1 MGDNNKNIKK
11 GFTLIELLVVIAI
24 IGILSGIGLVS
35 LNGAREKAR
44 DAKRISDLRQY
55 ASALNIFYDNNG
67 HYPCCSPRFD
77 DSSPSDPNQFLNGR
91 NEYDE
96 HYCPFNSLNSQGG
109 LLNGGILAIPLID
122 PMNDNSDPSVENRYF
137 YHYVVSQDFQSYRLL
152 TNFESR
158 GNTSVEQDD
167 GGFCSR
173 QYEMIVGELCDTC
186 SSRYN
191 CFPSDLDGAA
201 GGDYPGCPAC
211 PIFWNY

>member
-1 MGDNNKNIKK
+1 MGDHNNNIKK

-67 HYPCCSPRFD
+67 RFPCAASYFD
-77 DSSPSDPNQFLNGR
+77 DSSASDPNDFINGR
-91 NEYDE
+91 NTL
-96 HYCPFNSLNSQGG
+96 HAKYCPFDKRGG
-109 LLNGGILAIPLID
+109 LLDEGILVIPLID
-122 PMNDNSDPSVENRYF
+122 PINDSDAVGYENDYY
-137 YHYVVSQDFQSYRLL
+137 YHYVVSQDFQSFRLL

-158 GNTSVEQDD
+158 GNTSVEEDD

-173 QYEMIVGELCDTC
+173 QYEMVVGELCDTC
-186 SSRYN
+186 SSRFN
-191 CFPSDLDGAA
+191 CFAQDPDGYHRPNS
-201 GGDYPGCPAC
+201 YPGCPDC
-211 PIFWNY
+211 PIDY